1 MVKKWSTPRA
11 QDLLNEDFL
20 EALGT
25 PESLAGIVEEDPVA
39 AAAVIWS
46 RGQPAE
52 PVWGF
57 QEFLVAC
64 QKGQD
69 WLAVPEEGPA
79 GRKQNNLRKG
89 PVRGW
94 PRH

>member
-39 AAAVIWS
+39 AAAVI
-46 RGQPAE
+46 
-52 PVWGF
+52 
-57 QEFLVAC
+57 
-64 QKGQD
+64 
-69 WLAVPEEGPA
+69 
-79 GRKQNNLRKG
+79 
-89 PVRGW
+89 
-94 PRH
+94 